1 MGQAVLFIVIGISI
15 AVLFFLIG
23 LTNRVCLRCGREKE
37 PQNEDIRTMTRD
49 VQAATTEMDDRY
61 REAGEQEASDGEASD
76 GEASD
81 GKARGREP
89 RGREAS
95 DGEARGRGREARY
108 GADGYMV

>member
-1 MGQAVLFIVIGISI
+1 MAHMGQAVLFIVIGISI

-23 LTNRVCLRCGREKE
+23 LINRVCLRCGREKE

-76 GEASD
+76 G
-81 GKARGREP
+81 KARGREP